1 MGAVNHIFFTY
12 LNFNLSPLFKR
23 VFLLYSNYIQM
34 LISIRSVKALGFLG
48 FLFIGTTAISQNS
61 YAPQFKKSA
70 LYAGIEVGSK
80 GVKMTVLEVAK
91 NEQTKGTFHTV
102 KDTSVNTDFISF
114 TDKNFINTVD
124 ALAGL
129 YVYAKKEYNISPNNI
144 FTAVSSGVV
153 GQAEKDSKQNMVKAL
168 ADSFRMLV
176 KEPNRVVTLIDV
188 NEEARLS
195 HLGIVPANKRYTT
208 FLIDIG
214 SGNTKGGYF
223 PDGNTNHLKLFQ
235 VSWGTKSIA
244 NGTEKRMD
252 DDNSL
257 ANFKKQLYR
266 VLEGTPDTE
275 ITYAVNVSGAYNMS
289 DNIAFSG
296 GIAWS
301 VATLIHPEMI
311 DNPVVPIT
319 YDEVEK
325 FSQKLYDNY
334 IVYNE
339 TMIVSKLEDKSV
351 DAAAVAAEVKRVHK
365 VFDQKSLMAGTGLLL
380 KIMRQFEGV
389 YEKKQFYLV
398 KNGQVGWISAYV
410 DQNIS
415 Q

>member
-1 MGAVNHIFFTY
+1 M
-12 LNFNLSPLFKR
+12 
-23 VFLLYSNYIQM
+23 YSNSIPM
-34 LISIRSVKALGFLG
+34 LISIRSVKAFCILGI
-48 FLFIGTTAISQNS
+48 LFFGTTAFGQNS

-114 TDKNFINTVD
+114 SDKNFVNTVD

-129 YVYAKKEYNISPNNI
+129 YVHAKKEYNIPPNNI

-153 GQAEKDSKQNMVKAL
+153 GQAEKDSKQSMVKAL

-176 KEPNRVVTLIDV
+176 KEPNRLVSLIDV
-188 NEEARLS
+188 REEARLS
-195 HLGIVPANKRYTT
+195 HLGIVPANKRYNT

-223 PDGNTNHLKLFQ
+223 PDGNTDHLKLFQ

-301 VATLIHPEMI
+301 VATLIHPEML

-319 YDEVEK
+319 YNEVEK
-325 FSQKLYDNY
+325 FSEKLYENY
-334 IVYNE
+334 ITYNE
-339 TMIVSKLEDKSV
+339 TKIVSKLEDKSI
-351 DAAAVAAEVKRVHK
+351 DATAVAAEVKRVHK
-365 VFDQKSLMAGTGLLL
+365 VFDQRSLMAGTGLLL

-410 DQNIS
+410 DQNIG

>member
-1 MGAVNHIFFTY
+1 MFRFYKTTSLASMLG
-12 LNFNLSPLFKR
+12 LLF
-23 VFLLYSNYIQM
+23 S
-34 LISIRSVKALGFLG
+34 
-48 FLFIGTTAISQNS
+48 GTTAFCQNS
-61 YAPQFKKSA
+61 YVPQFKKSS

-80 GVKMTVLEVAK
+80 GVKMTILEVAK
-91 NEQTKGTFHTV
+91 NEQTTGTFNTV

-114 TDKNFINTVD
+114 TDKNFMNTVD
-124 ALAGL
+124 AFAGL
-129 YVYAKKEYNISPNNI
+129 YVYAKKVYEIIPANI
-144 FTAVSSGVV
+144 FTVISSGVV
-153 GQAEKDSKQNMVKAL
+153 GQAEKDGKQSMVQAL
-168 ADSFRMLV
+168 ADSFRMLI
-176 KEPNRVVTLIDV
+176 KEPNRTVSLIDV
-188 NEEARLS
+188 TEEARLS
-195 HLGIVPANKRYTT
+195 HLGIVPANKRYVT

-223 PDGNTNHLKLFQ
+223 PNGNTKDLKLFQ
-235 VSWGTKSIA
+235 LSWGTKSVA
-244 NGTEKRMD
+244 NGTEKRMT

-311 DNPVVPIT
+311 DNPVVPVT

-325 FSQKLYDNY
+325 FSQRLYENY
-334 IVYNE
+334 PAYNAAV
-339 TMIVSKLEDKSV
+339 IVSKLEDKSV
-351 DAAAVAAEVKRVHK
+351 NATAITTEVKRVQK

-410 DQNIS
+410 DQNIR